1 MSNSARLSK
10 ARRYGIGAVFAH
22 LIAGGALVAAI
33 AIASPPTARALTT
46 LAPGTINFD
55 VDEELQCL
63 ALNIYHEARGEPVDG
78 QVAVGHVVMNRV
90 SSEQFPDT
98 ICGVVKQ
105 GIANKLYRCQFTWFC
120 DEFSDS
126 PREGRAWVNSIALA
140 YSVYVGHAKDPTGGA
155 LWYHADYVSP
165 WWGRVLKR
173 NRKIGI
179 HIFYVHNEDAR
190 AAWARPGA
198 LKKRT
203 DKVAEA
209 IRVSQLR
216 EALTLD
222 PID

>member
-1 MSNSARLSK
+1 MPRPEQHFEKSSGFASEKCGAIPLS
-10 ARRYGIGAVFAH
+10 
-22 LIAGGALVAAI
+22 
-33 AIASPPTARALTT
+33 
-46 LAPGTINFD
+46 
-55 VDEELQCL
+55 
-63 ALNIYHEARGEPVDG
+63 
-78 QVAVGHVVMNRV
+78 
-90 SSEQFPDT
+90 
-98 ICGVVKQ
+98 
-105 GIANKLYRCQFTWFC
+105 
-120 DEFSDS
+120 
-126 PREGRAWVNSIALA
+126 WVNSIALA